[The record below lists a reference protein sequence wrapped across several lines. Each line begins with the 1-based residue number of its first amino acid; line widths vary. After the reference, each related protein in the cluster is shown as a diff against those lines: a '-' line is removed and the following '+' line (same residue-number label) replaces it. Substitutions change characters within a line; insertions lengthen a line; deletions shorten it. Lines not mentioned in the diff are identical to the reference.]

1 MQLLTALGADLTVY
15 EHKPLIYD
23 ELCFAPGADC
33 RREFEQRIQL
43 YKFRINSYFFPFSFF
58 PTLQT

>member
-1 MQLLTALGADLTVY
+1 MQLFPALGADLTVY

-43 YKFRINSYFFPFSFF
+43 INSVSIAIFSIFLFFQPYA
-58 PTLQT
+58 